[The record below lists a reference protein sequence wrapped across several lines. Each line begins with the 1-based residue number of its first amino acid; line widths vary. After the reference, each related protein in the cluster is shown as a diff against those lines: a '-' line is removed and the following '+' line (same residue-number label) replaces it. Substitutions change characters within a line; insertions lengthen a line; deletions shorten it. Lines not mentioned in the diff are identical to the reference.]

1 MKVLV
6 VGGGGREH
14 AMAWALARSSKV
26 DEVIVAPGNAGTA
39 LEPKVRNAQ
48 TGAGDIPALV
58 QLARREEVDFTV
70 VGPEAPLVAGVV
82 DAFAEGGLLCLG
94 PTQKAAELEGS
105 KAFAKSFMVRHG
117 IPTAAHEAFAD
128 LEAACAYI
136 REVGAPVVIKA
147 DGLAAGKGVT
157 VAENLDEALL
167 ATEGMLS
174 GDAFGDAGRRVVVE
188 ERLVGEE
195 ISFIALV
202 DGEEVVSL
210 ASSQDHKP
218 RDDGDSGPNTGGMG
232 AYSPAPRVDQVLYRR
247 IMDEVIEPTVS
258 GLAAEGRHYTGFLYA
273 GLMVTPEG
281 EPKVLEF
288 NCRLGDPEAQPLLM
302 RLDSD
307 FADLCLAA
315 LKGELASADVRWD
328 DRAAL
333 GVVLAAGGYP
343 GPTTK
348 GLPIEG
354 MDQPLPPDTHLFHG
368 GTAFDEEG
376 RVVTNG
382 GRVVCACGLGAT
394 VADAQERAYR
404 LVGQIHWDGVFYRRD
419 IGYRAIGR

>member
-14 AMAWALARSSKV
+14 AMAWALARSPRV
-26 DEVIVAPGNAGTA
+26 EAVIVAPGNAGTA

-48 TGAGDIPALV
+48 VGAGDIPALA
-58 QLARREEVDFTV
+58 QLARHEAVEFTV
-70 VGPEAPLVAGVV
+70 VGPEAPLVAGIV
-82 DAFAEGGLLCLG
+82 DAFSEAGLRCLG
-94 PTQKAAELEGS
+94 PTQQAAELEGS

-117 IPTAAHEAFAD
+117 IPTAAHETFAD
-128 LEAACAYI
+128 LDAAAAYI

-167 ATEGMLS
+167 AAEGMLS
-174 GDAFGDAGRRVVVE
+174 GEAFGEAGRRVVVE

-202 DGEEVVSL
+202 DGEQVVSL
-210 ASSQDHKP
+210 ASSQDHKA
-218 RDDGDSGPNTGGMG
+218 RDDGDQGPNTGGMG
-232 AYSPAPRVDQVLYRR
+232 AYSPAPRVDEALHRR
-247 IMDEVIEPTVS
+247 IMDEVMTPAVH
-258 GLAAEGRHYTGFLYA
+258 GLAAEGRRYTGFLYA
-273 GLMVTPEG
+273 GLMVTPDG
-281 EPKVLEF
+281 VPKVLEF

-307 FADLCLAA
+307 FAELCLAA
-315 LKGELASADVRWD
+315 LDGRIASADVRWD
-328 DRAAL
+328 ARAAL

-343 GPTTK
+343 GPIAK

-354 MDQPLPPDTHLFHG
+354 LDLPLPPDTRLFHG

-376 RVVTNG
+376 RVVTHG
-382 GRVVCACGLGAT
+382 GRVLCACGLGASVT
-394 VADAQERAYR
+394 EAQEKAYR
-404 LVGQIHWDGVFYRRD
+404 LADQIRWDGVFYRRD
-419 IGYRAIGR
+419 IGYRAIQR